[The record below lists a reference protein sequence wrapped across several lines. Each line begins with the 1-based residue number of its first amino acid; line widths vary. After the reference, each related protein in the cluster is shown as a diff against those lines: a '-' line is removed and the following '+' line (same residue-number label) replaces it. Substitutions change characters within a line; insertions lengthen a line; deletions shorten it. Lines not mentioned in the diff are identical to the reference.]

1 MAEDTNQTIDKE
13 KEGREN
19 PVNDASAESNN
30 GHNVNSDNVVNGE
43 GQNQNGETSGEQT
56 EGNSKELEIAKKE
69 IETLKDSW
77 LRERAE
83 FQNYKRRTAMDLLN
97 ARKESIKKFAEGLL
111 GALDNLERVSIVPNP
126 TPEVVAFVDGVLMVQ
141 KELISVL
148 EREGI
153 KRLDPK
159 GQPFDPM
166 IMEAIAS
173 EESAEFT
180 EETVVETYQ
189 AGYYHEDG
197 EHKHSIRPAR
207 VKVGKPQ
214 S

>member
-1 MAEDTNQTIDKE
+1 MAEDTNQTIENE
-13 KEGREN
+13 KGEAVNEAHSENNENANGQKVSEEGTQQ
-19 PVNDASAESNN
+19 AS
-30 GHNVNSDNVVNGE
+30 
-43 GQNQNGETSGEQT
+43 SGLEQ
-56 EGNSKELEIAKKE
+56 ELESAKKE

-111 GALDNLERVSIVPNP
+111 SALDNLERVSIVPNP
-126 TPEVVAFVDGVLMVQ
+126 TPEVTAFVDGVLMVQ

-173 EESAEFT
+173 EESAEYT

-189 AGYYHEDG
+189 PGYYHEDG

>member
-1 MAEDTNQTIDKE
+1 MAEDTNQTIENE
-13 KEGREN
+13 KGEAVNEVHSEN
-19 PVNDASAESNN
+19 NKNAN
-30 GHNVNSDNVVNGE
+30 GHKVSEESVV
-43 GQNQNGETSGEQT
+43 QASSTLEQ
-56 EGNSKELEIAKKE
+56 ELDSAKKE

-111 GALDNLERVSIVPNP
+111 SALDNLERVSIVPNP
-126 TPEVVAFVDGVLMVQ
+126 TPEVTAFVDGVLMVQ

-173 EESAEFT
+173 EESAEYT

-189 AGYYHEDG
+189 PGYYHEDG
-197 EHKHSIRPAR
+197 ENKHSIRPAR

>member
-1 MAEDTNQTIDKE
+1 MAEDTNQTVEENQSPAEEVSQTISEEAIENVTSGAE
-13 KEGREN
+13 KELQ
-19 PVNDASAESNN
+19 D
-30 GHNVNSDNVVNGE
+30 
-43 GQNQNGETSGEQT
+43 
-56 EGNSKELEIAKKE
+56 AKKE

-83 FQNYKRRTAMDLLN
+83 FQNYKRRTANDLLN

-111 GALDNLERVSIVPNP
+111 GALDNLERVSNTPNP
-126 TPEVVAFVDGVLMVQ
+126 TPEVKAFVDGVNMVQ
-141 KELISVL
+141 KEFYSVL

-153 KRLDPK
+153 KRLDPT

-173 EESAEFT
+173 EESADYT

-189 AGYYHEDG
+189 PGYFHEEG
-197 EHKHSIRPAR
+197 ENKQSIRPAR
-207 VKVGKPQ
+207 VKVAKPL